1 MKQWIMLCVLSSSV
15 LLTGCEKA
23 DTSERDMVTRVKVV
37 ELGSEKLSD
46 SLYFPAV
53 ANAADR
59 SHLSFRVAGEINQL
73 TIKEGDRVKQ
83 GDVLATLDPTDYQLD
98 VDNAK
103 ARFTVIDSQYTR
115 SSPLVEKGLLA
126 KSQFD
131 EIAAQRQI
139 AKAELDLA
147 KLRLSFTQLKAP
159 VDGIISRV
167 NADQF
172 ENVQVGQQI
181 VNIHSIDSVE
191 VLIQLP
197 DRLYISQPKSVGL
210 ERMEALVR
218 VPSGNTY
225 TAMVKE
231 FTTEPNP
238 ATGTFSVTHSL
249 PMPDQEYILDG
260 MAVEVTTQGGQA
272 GLQLNAGVSVPI
284 EAVFNADGDG
294 LERENKFVWILNDDN
309 TVSKKHVMLGKASMA
324 SVQVLDGLSASD
336 TVVTA
341 GLSRLREG
349 TVVEVV
355 KQEAGNE

>member
-1 MKQWIMLCVLSSSV
+1 MKQWIMLCVLSSAV
-15 LLTGCEKA
+15 LLTGCEKP
-23 DTSERDMVTRVKVV
+23 DTAERDMVTRVKVV
-37 ELGSEKLSD
+37 QLGGEKLSD

-115 SSPLVEKGLLA
+115 SSPLVAKGLLA

-172 ENVQVGQQI
+172 ENVQVGQL
-181 VNIHSIDSVE
+181 VLNIHSIDSVE
-191 VLIQLP
+191 ILIQLP
-197 DRLYISQPKSVGL
+197 DRLYINQPQSGGL
-210 ERMEALVR
+210 ERMEAIVR

-225 TAMVKE
+225 TAKVKE
-231 FTTEPNP
+231 FTAEPDP
-238 ATGTFSVTHSL
+238 ATGTFTVTLSL
-249 PMPDQEYILDG
+249 PMPEKEYILDG
-260 MAVEVTTQGGQA
+260 MAVDVTTQGEQV

-284 EAVFNADGDG
+284 EAIVNADGDR
-294 LERENKFVWILNDDN
+294 LERENKFVWVLNDDN
-309 TVSKKHVMLGKASMA
+309 TVSKKQVILGKASIA
-324 SVQVLDGLSASD
+324 NVQVLDGLSASD

-341 GLSRLREG
+341 GLSKLREG
-349 TVVEVV
+349 MTVELV